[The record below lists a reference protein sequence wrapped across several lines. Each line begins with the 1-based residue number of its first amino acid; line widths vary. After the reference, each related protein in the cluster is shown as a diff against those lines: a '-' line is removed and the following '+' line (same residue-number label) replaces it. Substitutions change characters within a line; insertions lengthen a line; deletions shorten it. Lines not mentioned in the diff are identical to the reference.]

1 MHTLNVPQDLRP
13 YRQFVTWRL
22 VNKPNQPKPTKV
34 PNGST
39 TDSTTWKSYD
49 EAVAELNADP
59 TLAGI
64 GFVFT
69 EDDPFVF
76 LDIDNCLLED
86 GQTWHTDALVMINAT
101 PGMAWETSQSG
112 RGLHGIGR
120 ADKTKLKRKRNR
132 WKSDGGI
139 GFEFYFTARYVA
151 FGHCKWTR
159 ETPGDVTKY
168 LLEHLPER
176 EESVDTSDDLID
188 GPRPHYSG
196 PKSDEELIKRA
207 RDATGSAAQA
217 FGNAA
222 TFEDLWT
229 GNVERLVQFFPPDDD
244 RVGFDHSAADAAL
257 LERLAFWTGYDEVR
271 MIRLFGQSAL
281 GQRDKWTKRPDYR
294 ARSVKAVTSRP
305 SARYIGSDRADGVAT
320 HEPTTTT
327 ATNEAT
333 DMTWTPPVVEA
344 DKNDLNYIM
353 RVIYDMGIRLTFDM
367 FAHAVLINGREIT
380 DADYLRVYVDA
391 CSAAAAN
398 FPKLKVYDAIDDMA
412 RRRSFHPVRD
422 YLNSV
427 GSTWD
432 GKSRLD
438 TWLIDYASAP
448 DTSYVRAVSST
459 MLIAAVKRVFEPGCK
474 HDEMVVL
481 EGVQGTGKSTLI
493 RLLCADERWF
503 TDGVTLSMETK
514 ELMEVT
520 SGRWFVEAAELS
532 RLSGAEAEHV
542 RALLSRTEDRARMA
556 YGRTTT
562 TRAREFIIIG
572 TTNDDVYLQDT
583 TGNRRFLPIRT
594 GAIDLNGFP
603 AVRDQIFAEAFV
615 RYQARESTQLP
626 RDLIE
631 AAREEQAGRM
641 YENEFIEQVEDLVG
655 DKTGMISMA
664 TLNKALQIPSHK
676 RRVTRRQLVAAMRE
690 CGWALEGR
698 SFVKGHPARR
708 WTAFGSTLSEAPTEL
723 KAMPKS

>member
-22 VNKPNQPKPTKV
+22 VDRPGEPKPTKV

-39 TDSTTWKSYD
+39 TDPATWKSYD

-59 TLAGI
+59 TLSGI

-69 EDDPFVF
+69 LDDPFVF
-76 LDIDNCLLED
+76 VDVDNCLQDD
-86 GQTWHTDALVMINAT
+86 GHWHADALAMINAT
-101 PGMAWETSQSG
+101 PGMTWETSQSG

-132 WKSDGGI
+132 WKSDSGI
-139 GFEFYFTARYVA
+139 GFEFYYTARYVA
-151 FGHCKWTR
+151 FGHCNWTKP
-159 ETPGDVTKY
+159 EPGDVTKY
-168 LLEHLPER
+168 ILEHVPDR
-176 EESVDTSDDLID
+176 EEAVDTSDDLID

-207 RDATGSAAQA
+207 RSATGSAAQA

-222 TFEDLWT
+222 TFDDLWA
-229 GNVERLVQFFPPDDD
+229 GNAARLAQFYPADDGE
-244 RVGFDHSAADAAL
+244 GFDHSAADAAL

-294 ARSVKAVTSRP
+294 ARSVKVVTSR
-305 SARYIGSDRADGVAT
+305 STARYIGSDRADSVAT
-320 HEPTTTT
+320 HDTAPTTS
-327 ATNEAT
+327 
-333 DMTWTPPVVEA
+333 DMTWTPPVVEP
-344 DKNDLNYIM
+344 DKNDLQYIM
-353 RVIYDMGIRLTFDM
+353 RVIYDMGIRLTFDQ
-367 FAHAVLINGREIT
+367 FADVVLVNGVEIT
-380 DADYLRVYVDA
+380 DADYLRIYVDA
-391 CSAAAAN
+391 CNAAAQH

-412 RRRSFHPVRD
+412 RRRKFHPVRD

-427 GSTWD
+427 GPVWD
-432 GKSRLD
+432 GTARLD
-438 TWLIDYASAP
+438 TWLIKYASAP
-448 DTSYVRAVSST
+448 NTPYVRAVSAT

-493 RLLCADERWF
+493 KLLCADERWF
-503 TDGVTLSMETK
+503 TDGVTLNMETK

-562 TRAREFIIIG
+562 TRKREFIIVG

-594 GAIDLNGFP
+594 GAIDLEGFP

-615 RYQARESTQLP
+615 RYQAKESSQLP

-631 AAREEQAGRM
+631 AARAEQSGRM
-641 YENEFIEQVEDLVG
+641 YENEFAEMVEDLVG
-655 DKTGMISMA
+655 DKTGSISLA
-664 TLNKALQIPSHK
+664 TLHKALQIPSH
-676 RRVTRRQLVAAMRE
+676 RRRTVRRQLVAAMRE
-690 CGWALEGR
+690 CGWILEGR

-708 WTAFGSTLSEAPTEL
+708 WKAFGSTLSEEATDL
-723 KAMPKS
+723 KAMPK